1 MNWSIYDGTWFLTII
16 LQTSVPYD
24 PIRSSFCKKFCKNL
38 LLHALT
44 NIVAGI
50 PIKSTLDA
58 PTTVQLAASIQ
69 NLCTKGRNCIREMD
83 PTNDLTFLRL
93 RSRKHEIM
101 CAPGQ
106 LADIFSVIYIE
117 RCHKKNLTIKFK
129 QYLVILYSGY
139 NSDIKLQELSTI
151 IH

>member
-1 MNWSIYDGTWFLTII
+1 MAEVEETVKRIASHKGVTGIVI
-16 LQTSVPYD
+16 LNSD
-24 PIRSSFCKKFCKNL
+24 
-38 LLHALT
+38 
-44 NIVAGI
+44 GI

-101 CAPGQ
+101 CAPEG
-106 LADIFSVIYIE
+106 DYMMVVIQNPE
-117 RCHKKNLTIKFK
+117 K
-129 QYLVILYSGY
+129 
-139 NSDIKLQELSTI
+139 
-151 IH
+151 